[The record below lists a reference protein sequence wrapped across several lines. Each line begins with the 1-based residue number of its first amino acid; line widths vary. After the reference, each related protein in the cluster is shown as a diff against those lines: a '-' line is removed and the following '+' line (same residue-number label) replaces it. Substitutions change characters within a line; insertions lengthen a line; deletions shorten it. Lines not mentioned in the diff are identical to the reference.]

1 MNGCCKFSPSLDSV
15 PPGTSFFR
23 PFVGLLL
30 LVVIAVASPASLA
43 NPQPDQ
49 PGSASIAEQYDFA
62 RVQQEAGVAAPPL
75 QGEQPLPGEYE
86 SLRQRA
92 YELTQEVAQIR
103 DQADQLTHEFR
114 MVQEQNRVYES
125 LLLVGFALVALPVV
139 LWFLTTKTIYTAS
152 HVVNAAGLVLI
163 VFGTILL
170 VILADAEA
178 QLTASMGILGAV
190 AGYLFGTMRRGDAGE
205 EPIVGK
211 AVKRSEAGD
220 KK

>member
-1 MNGCCKFSPSLDSV
+1 MSGCCRFSPSRDRQPASSLFGWAV
-15 PPGTSFFR
+15 WA
-23 PFVGLLL
+23 L
-30 LVVIAVASPASLA
+30 LVLGALGVGSSACAADAQPAQPGVASV
-43 NPQPDQ
+43 
-49 PGSASIAEQYDFA
+49 AEQYDFD
-62 RVQQEAGVAAPPL
+62 RVRRGPEAASLAP
-75 QGEQPLPGEYE
+75 GQPVGAEYQA
-86 SLRQRA
+86 LRQRA
-92 YELTQEVAQIR
+92 DQLAQELAGIR
-103 DQADQLTHEFR
+103 DQADRLTHEFR
-114 MVQEQNRVYES
+114 MAQEQNRVYES

-163 VFGTILL
+163 VFGTVLL

-211 AVKRSEAGD
+211 AVRRSEGAE
-220 KK
+220 KR

>member
-30 LVVIAVASPASLA
+30 LVVIAVASPALLA

-49 PGSASIAEQYDFA
+49 PGAASIAEQYDFA
-62 RVQQEAGVAAPPL
+62 RVQQAAVAPPPL
-75 QGEQPLPGEYE
+75 EGEQPLPAEYE